1 MREGGTSAQLAGR
14 FLDLGPSPPAPLP
27 AGEGRVPATP
37 PTPDSVKC
45 LWPVGVDPVRSI
57 AGKVGPNLGGSIYR
71 SGTKG
76 WPRQAGVFTLVR
88 RRFPEI
94 TTSAAMVMR

>member
-1 MREGGTSAQLAGR
+1 MNGRSESLLREGRSVNAAG
-14 FLDLGPSPPAPLP
+14 
-27 AGEGRVPATP
+27 
-37 PTPDSVKC
+37 
-45 LWPVGVDPVRSI
+45 PVGVDPVRSI

-76 WPRQAGVFTLVR
+76 WPRQAGVFTFVMS
-88 RRFPEI
+88 RFPEI